1 MATASQRASWLP
13 ARTRLPPAVAGARN
27 ERDPQPQGAQVAD
40 CCEKPAEPEPPGIR
54 MSPADDINGLWQS
67 SRSESKSEGPDR
79 PIL

>member
-1 MATASQRASWLP
+1 MRGIASP
-13 ARTRLPPAVAGARN
+13 KARKSPTV
-27 ERDPQPQGAQVAD
+27 V
-40 CCEKPAEPEPPGIR
+40 KKTTEPEPPGIR